1 MGKNRIML
9 FLFMPGLLFF
19 LPIFGIN
26 SAHADLIWPPDEIPF
41 GTKIPEETE
50 FTGEPKSLEIDYLVL
65 MNKLN
70 PLPDN
75 WASVVEFEHITN
87 SRGNTAEVEKKAYE
101 AYLALRNALAA
112 EEVIIDIDSAYRS
125 ITDQMKIMEDFT
137 IRYGEDYAKKFVAVP
152 GYSEHHTGLA
162 LDLYLNVDGADIY
175 DNEEMVKYPE
185 IWAKIHE
192 KLADFGFIL
201 RYPEGKEDITGFS
214 YEPWHIRYIDNVE
227 IAKKIAEQGLT
238 FEEYLFNN

>member
-1 MGKNRIML
+1 MRKNQITT
-9 FLFMPGLLFF
+9 FLFKLGLLFL
-19 LPIFGIN
+19 LPIFRIIP
-26 SAHADLIWPPDEIPF
+26 AHADLIWPIVEFPDGIKTPE
-41 GTKIPEETE
+41 GTKLPEE
-50 FTGEPKSLEIDYLVL
+50 PMSPEIDYLVL

-75 WASVVEFEHITN
+75 WASAVEFEHITN

-125 ITDQMKIMEDFT
+125 ITDQMQIMEDFT

-162 LDLYLNVDGADIY
+162 LDLYLNVDGVDIY

-227 IAKKIAEQGLT
+227 AAKKITEQGLT
-238 FEEYLFNN
+238 LEEYLF